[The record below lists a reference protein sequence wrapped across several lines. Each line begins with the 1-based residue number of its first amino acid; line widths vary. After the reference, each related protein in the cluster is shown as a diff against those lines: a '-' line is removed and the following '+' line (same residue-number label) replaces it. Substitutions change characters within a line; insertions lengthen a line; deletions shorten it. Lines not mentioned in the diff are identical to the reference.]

1 MIEKRSNKY
10 KAEKQTYNG
19 RSYHSKKEADYAVNL
34 DWKMK
39 AGEIKEIIPQ
49 YKLDLRING
58 KHWRNYYI
66 DFKVINTDGTVDYI
80 EVKGFATESW
90 KQKFDVTKIIFDDLT
105 EGEHAFLY
113 LNDKLV
119 DESFE

>member
-1 MIEKRSNKY
+1 MIQKRYNKY

-34 DWKMK
+34 DWRMK

-66 DFKVINTDGTVDYI
+66 DFKVINSDGTVDYI
-80 EVKGFATESW
+80 EVKGFATEAW

>member
-1 MIEKRSNKY
+1 MIEKRGNKY
-10 KAEKQTYNG
+10 KAEKQTYND

-34 DWKMK
+34 DWRMK
-39 AGEIKEIIPQ
+39 AGEIKEITPQ

-66 DFKVINTDGTVDYI
+66 DFKVINSDSTVDYI
-80 EVKGFATESW
+80 EVKGFATEAW

>member
-1 MIEKRSNKY
+1 MIEKRGNKY
-10 KAEKQTYNG
+10 KAEKQTYND

-34 DWKMK
+34 DWRMK

-66 DFKVINTDGTVDYI
+66 DFKVINSDSTVDYI
-80 EVKGFATESW
+80 EVKGFATEAW

>member
-1 MIEKRSNKY
+1 MIEKRGNKY
-10 KAEKQTYNG
+10 KAQKQTYNG

-34 DWKMK
+34 DWRMK

-66 DFKVINTDGTVDYI
+66 DFKVINSDSTVDYI
-80 EVKGFATESW
+80 EVKGFATEAW